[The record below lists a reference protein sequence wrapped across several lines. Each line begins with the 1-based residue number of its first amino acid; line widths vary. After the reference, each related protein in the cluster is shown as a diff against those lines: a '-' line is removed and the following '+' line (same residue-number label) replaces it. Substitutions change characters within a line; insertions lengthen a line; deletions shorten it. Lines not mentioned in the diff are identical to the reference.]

1 MFLPWPARIRFS
13 LTLGLCRC
21 GDKAEDELY
30 RLCALVLMDTFEH
43 SPTETTVAKVTTSKI
58 MRDKLC
64 ATVVILA

>member
-1 MFLPWPARIRFS
+1 MFLPWPARIRFP

-21 GDKAEDELY
+21 GDEAEDELY

-43 SPTETTVAKVTTSKI
+43 SPTETTGKI

-64 ATVVILA
+64 ARIVILA